1 MAQIVASISKII
13 QWSLVIVTVTV
24 TFAQRKTL
32 STAQTTNYTIG
43 LQINEKS
50 AKTNERDKIVES
62 VIKQLSDVCG
72 GKMCKKVSFKTWR
85 KTVLWWETVA
95 TVKMSDSEISE
106 VMRETEVL
114 MIGLWDTANED
125 VWFQW

>member
-1 MAQIVASISKII
+1 MIVI
-13 QWSLVIVTVTV
+13 VIVTVTV

-62 VIKQLSDVCG
+62 VIKQSSDVCG
-72 GKMCKKVSFKTWR
+72 GKMCKKVSFKIG
-85 KTVLWWETVA
+85 
-95 TVKMSDSEISE
+95 VKQYCGD
-106 VMRETEVL
+106 R
-114 MIGLWDTANED
+114 
-125 VWFQW
+125 QWQR

>member
-1 MAQIVASISKII
+1 MIVSYSNRYSNIRSKKN
-13 QWSLVIVTVTV
+13 IVNCTDY
-24 TFAQRKTL
+24 
-32 STAQTTNYTIG
+32 NYTIN

-85 KTVLWWETVA
+85 ETVLWWETVA

-114 MIGLWDTANED
+114 VIGLWDTANED